1 MKLSDFGW
9 AAFCP
14 KNKRR
19 DTFCG
24 TLDYVSPE
32 VVEGHPYDYS
42 VDIWSLGVLCY
53 ELCEGYTKLSL
64 LFIFFNIFDDFYIY
78 IAINSYRTTTFPS

>member
-1 MKLSDFGW
+1 MLKLSDFGW
-9 AAFCP
+9 AAYCP
-14 KNKRR
+14 INQRR
-19 DTFCG
+19 ETFCG

-53 ELCEGYTKLSL
+53 ELCEG
-64 LFIFFNIFDDFYIY
+64 FFKKYDFC
-78 IAINSYRTTTFPS
+78 